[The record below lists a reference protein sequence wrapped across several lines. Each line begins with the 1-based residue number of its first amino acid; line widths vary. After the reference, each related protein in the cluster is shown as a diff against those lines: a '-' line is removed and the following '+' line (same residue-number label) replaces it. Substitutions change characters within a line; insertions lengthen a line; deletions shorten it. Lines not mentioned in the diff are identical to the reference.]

1 MLPSPSAGG
10 VCIPRARLSKTQHL
24 RAFPEP
30 AARVARPLHKWGGPM
45 SNASAPIANPASEP
59 RPHQPGPTSLFR
71 RRVLVVS
78 DRLPIHL
85 TREGGGGW
93 RAAPTHSALISAL
106 TPVLRERRGVW
117 VGWPGVTEEE
127 APEPQEVLAG
137 AIQEGGYSLRPVSLS
152 ARDIHGAYEGFD
164 GEILWPLFHEQPFQ
178 CRFEPAFWQAYR
190 RVNRK
195 FARSV
200 AKTLATSSLRGESD
214 LLWVHNHL
222 LMNLAAEL
230 KHLGASCRTAFFLHI
245 PFPAPDLFLKLPWR
259 ERLLIGLLSYDQ
271 VGFQTGRDL
280 KNFLDCMQLLGAS
293 IEPEERLWSVR
304 GETRLGA
311 FHLRAGAFPVG
322 VDYRGI
328 VERAARP
335 EVEQAAER
343 LRALHPG
350 RRIVLGI
357 DRLDGSKGIPEKLDA
372 FAEMLGRHA
381 DLQEKV
387 SLVQFVVPGREDLA
401 RNAELRREI
410 ERRVG
415 EINGRFSRPGWIPV
429 HYHQGT
435 LEADE
440 RLAWCRAADVAFVT
454 PLREGM
460 SLFAKEYCAA
470 NVDERGALVLSEFAG
485 AAAQLGPGALLVNP
499 YDTRA
504 TARTLLRALRLQAPE
519 RSDRLRKL
527 RNEVRRHDVFW
538 WAESFLA
545 AALDET
551 PAEILEPGL
560 P

>member
-1 MLPSPSAGG
+1 
-10 VCIPRARLSKTQHL
+10 
-24 RAFPEP
+24 
-30 AARVARPLHKWGGPM
+30 M
-45 SNASAPIANPASEP
+45 SNASAPIAHAPEP
-59 RPHQPGPTSLFR
+59 RPASIGPRPQFR

-85 TREGGGGW
+85 TRQGGDGW
-93 RAAPTHSALISAL
+93 RAARTHGGLISAL

-137 AIQEGGYSLRPVSLS
+137 AIQEGGYSLRPVSLKE
-152 ARDIHGAYEGFD
+152 RDIRGAYEGFG
-164 GEILWPLFHEQPFQ
+164 GEVLWPLFHDQPLQ
-178 CRFEPAFWQAYR
+178 CRFEPASWQAYR

-222 LMNLAAEL
+222 LMNLSAEL
-230 KHLGASCRTAFFLHI
+230 KALGASCRTAFFLHI

-259 ERLLIGLLSYDQ
+259 ERLLIGLLSHDQ

-280 KNFLDCMQLLGAS
+280 RNFLDCMQILGAT
-293 IEPEERLWSVR
+293 IEPADRLWSIR

-311 FHLRAGAFPVG
+311 FQLRAGAFPIG

-328 VERAARP
+328 VEDAARP
-335 EVEQAAER
+335 GVAEAAER

-350 RRIVLGI
+350 RRLVLGI
-357 DRLDGSKGIPEKLDA
+357 DRLDRSKGLLEKLDA
-372 FAEMLGRHA
+372 FAELLRRHPE
-381 DLQEKV
+381 LQETV
-387 SLVQFVVPGREDLA
+387 SLVQLVIPGREELP
-401 RNAELRREI
+401 RNADLRREI

-429 HYHQGT
+429 HYRQGPIDK
-435 LEADE
+435 DE
-440 RLAWCRAADVAFVT
+440 VLAWCRAADVALVT

-460 SLFAKEYCAA
+460 NLFAKEYCAA
-470 NVDERGALVLSEFAG
+470 GLDERGALVLSEFAG
-485 AAAQLGPGALLVNP
+485 AAAQLGPSALLVNP

-504 TARTLLRALRLQAPE
+504 TARTLLRALRLTEAE
-519 RSDRLRKL
+519 RSARMRRL
-527 RNEVRRHDVFW
+527 RNEVRRHDIFW

-545 AALDET
+545 AALDE
-551 PAEILEPGL
+551 PAETLEPDL

>member
-1 MLPSPSAGG
+1 
-10 VCIPRARLSKTQHL
+10 
-24 RAFPEP
+24 
-30 AARVARPLHKWGGPM
+30 M
-45 SNASAPIANPASEP
+45 STASAQTTPET
-59 RPHQPGPTSLFR
+59 RLHQAGQMPLFR

-85 TREGGGGW
+85 TREGGDGW
-93 RAAPTHSALISAL
+93 RAARTSGALISAL

-152 ARDIHGAYEGFD
+152 SRDIRGAYEGFG
-164 GEILWPLFHEQPFQ
+164 GEILWPLFHEQPLQ
-178 CRFEPAFWQAYR
+178 CRFEPASWQAYR

-195 FARSV
+195 FARAV
-200 AKTLATSSLRGESD
+200 AKTLAMSSLRGESD

-230 KHLGASCRTAFFLHI
+230 RALGASCRTAFFLHI

-280 KNFLDCMQLLGAS
+280 KNFLDCMQALGAS
-293 IEPEERLWSVR
+293 VEPQDGLWCVH
-304 GETRLGA
+304 GETRLGG

-322 VDYRGI
+322 VDYRGL
-328 VERAARP
+328 VERAAEPR
-335 EVEQAAER
+335 VEEAAER

-350 RRIVLGI
+350 RRLLLGI
-357 DRLDGSKGIPEKLDA
+357 DRLDHSKGILEKLDA
-372 FAEMLGRHA
+372 FAELIGRHA
-381 DLQEKV
+381 DLHERV
-387 SLVQFVVPGREDLA
+387 SLVQFVVPSREELP
-401 RNAELRREI
+401 RNADLRREI

-429 HYHQGT
+429 HYHQRT
-435 LEADE
+435 LDADE

-460 SLFAKEYCAA
+460 NLFAKEYCAA
-470 NVDERGALVLSEFAG
+470 NLDERGALVLSEFAG
-485 AAAQLGPGALLVNP
+485 ASAQLSSGALLVNP
-499 YDTRA
+499 YDARA

-519 RSDRLRKL
+519 RNARMRKL
-527 RNEVRRHDVFW
+527 RNEVRRHDIYW

-545 AALDET
+545 AALDEA
-551 PAEILEPGL
+551 PAEILEPVL

>member
-1 MLPSPSAGG
+1 MSTASVQTAPEL
-10 VCIPRARLSKTQHL
+10 RL
-24 RAFPEP
+24 
-30 AARVARPLHKWGGPM
+30 
-45 SNASAPIANPASEP
+45 
-59 RPHQPGPTSLFR
+59 HQPGLNPPGQLPLFR

-85 TREGGGGW
+85 TREGGDGW
-93 RAAPTHSALISAL
+93 RAARTQGALISAL

-117 VGWPGVTEEE
+117 VGWPGVPEEE
-127 APEPQEVLAG
+127 APESQEILAG
-137 AIQEGGYSLRPVSLS
+137 AIQEGGYSLRPVSLNEKDV
-152 ARDIHGAYEGFD
+152 RGAYDGFG
-164 GEILWPLFHEQPFQ
+164 GEILWPLFHEQPLQ
-178 CRFEPAFWQAYR
+178 CRFEPSSWQAYR

-195 FARSV
+195 FARAV

-214 LLWVHNHL
+214 LLWIHNHL
-222 LMNLAAEL
+222 LMNLSAEL
-230 KHLGASCRTAFFLHI
+230 RTLGASCRTAFFLHI

-259 ERLLIGLLSYDQ
+259 ERLLIGLLSHDQ
-271 VGFQTGRDL
+271 VGFQTARDL
-280 KNFLDCMQLLGAS
+280 RNFLDCMQALGAS
-293 IEPEERLWSVR
+293 IEPEGALWSVR

-311 FHLRAGAFPVG
+311 FRLRAGAFPIG

-335 EVEQAAER
+335 EVEEAAER

-350 RRIVLGI
+350 RRLVLGI
-357 DRLDGSKGIPEKLDA
+357 DRLDRSKGFLEKLDA

-381 DLQEKV
+381 DLQERV
-387 SLVQFVVPGREDLA
+387 SLIQFVVPSREDLP

-429 HYHQGT
+429 HYHQRAP
-435 LEADE
+435 EADE

-460 SLFAKEYCAA
+460 NLFAKEYCAA

-485 AAAQLGPGALLVNP
+485 AAAQLAPEALLVNP
-499 YDTRA
+499 HDTRT
-504 TARTLLRALRLQAPE
+504 TARILLRALRLKAPE
-519 RSDRLRKL
+519 RSERMHRL

-545 AALDET
+545 AALDEHSET
-551 PAEILEPGL
+551 PEPLYPLEPSL